1 MDVNLHQEG
10 GYCDLELVCKS
21 NSGTYI
27 HEFEKRVAI
36 HCHIVLSFKPGNTK
50 IRGPYIRDGRKVLG
64 ETLLVSNDM
73 SAKCFSC
80 CAFLRRNKSCGS
92 GIQSHDAR
100 VSLAV
105 LLYILRRVRGIPPL
119 FVFYIY
125 LFSLYFFSRA
135 KSSFLAFVPQIWRR
149 RTKTAIG
156 SRGWQAMTTA
166 TSSAK

>member
-1 MDVNLHQEG
+1 VDVNLHQEG

-92 GIQSHDAR
+92 GIQSHDVR

-125 LFSLYFFSRA
+125 LFSLYFFFPCQV
-135 KSSFLAFVPQIWRR
+135 FLSCVCSTNLAETDENSYRITRVAGNDHRYIER
-149 RTKTAIG
+149 
-156 SRGWQAMTTA
+156 
-166 TSSAK
+166 